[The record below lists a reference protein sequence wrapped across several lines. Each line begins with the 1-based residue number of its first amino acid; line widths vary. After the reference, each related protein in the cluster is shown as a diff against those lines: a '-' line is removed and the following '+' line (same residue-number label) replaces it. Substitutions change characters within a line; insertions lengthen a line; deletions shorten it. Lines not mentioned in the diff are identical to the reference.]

1 METKDIRQ
9 IYSILDKEV
18 KKFDS
23 PFAESVHEKYKDP
36 FFVLVATILS
46 ARTLDKTTAKVCEKL
61 FKEVKGINDLEK
73 ISIGKLEKLLY
84 PVGFYK
90 TKAKHLKELP
100 KVVIEKFNGK
110 VPEEIEQLL
119 ELPGVGR
126 KTANLVVSVA
136 FNKPGICVDTHVHRI
151 TNILEIVK
159 TKTPL
164 ETEIKLREILPK
176 DLWSETNYVF
186 VLLGQNVCFSRKPN
200 CSACPIQKHCP
211 IGKKLRN

>member
-9 IYSILDKEV
+9 IYSILEKEV
-18 KKFDS
+18 KKFDN

-61 FKEVKGINDLEK
+61 FKEIKGINDLEK
-73 ISIGKLEKLLY
+73 ISVGKLEKLLY

-100 KVVIEKFNGK
+100 KVVKEKFNGK

-136 FNKPGICVDTHVHRI
+136 YNKPGICVDTHVHRI
-151 TNILEIVK
+151 TNILGIVK

-164 ETEIKLREILPK
+164 ETEMKLREILPK

-200 CSACPIQKHCP
+200 CSVCPIRKHCP